1 MAIDH
6 HKPQVFSPFWE
17 EGRLP
22 IPYLAG
28 SMSIYL
34 EGNSYDP
41 NYSTV
46 MAMVVYHPHITHLRI
61 FEGIFWRT
69 FFSVWC
75 CFSLVF
81 FLTWHAS
88 PKTEHCHWIQ
98 FPSIFSYFFCHTS
111 SWGFHRVFL
120 FWIRFDWD
128 FKRTLCH
135 QLCKAIVLILSCVL
149 PGFAED
155 IFFLFQ
161 WEIHQSIGFFG
172 SLSKSKYT
180 YCRCGAFP
188 PTDCRFHFYFGS
200 EKFALS

>member
-61 FEGIFWRT
+61 FEEIFWRT
-69 FFSVWC
+69 FFLFDVASVLCFFWLDMHPRKLNIVIEYNFHRFFLIFFATRHLGGFIG
-75 CFSLVF
+75 CFSSEFGLIGI
-81 FLTWHAS
+81 LR
-88 PKTEHCHWIQ
+88 E
-98 FPSIFSYFFCHTS
+98 
-111 SWGFHRVFL
+111 
-120 FWIRFDWD
+120 RFVINCA
-128 FKRTLCH
+128 RL
-135 QLCKAIVLILSCVL
+135 
-149 PGFAED
+149 
-155 IFFLFQ
+155 
-161 WEIHQSIGFFG
+161 
-172 SLSKSKYT
+172 
-180 YCRCGAFP
+180 
-188 PTDCRFHFYFGS
+188 
-200 EKFALS
+200 